1 MVATIHFNEQLVVFK
16 GEQMI
21 ALLQRVSS
29 AAVRVENQ
37 IVGEIGPGLLVLLG
51 VESEDDIE
59 KANRLAQRVVNY
71 RIFPDEQGKMNLNV
85 QQTSG
90 SVLVVSQFT
99 LLAETKKGNRPS
111 FSKAGDRVLGK
122 QLYEHFSTQI
132 KSHEVNVAKGQYAAD
147 MQVSLVN
154 EGPTTFWLQV

>member
-1 MVATIHFNEQLVVFK
+1 
-16 GEQMI
+16 MI

-29 AAVRVENQ
+29 ASVRVNAE

-51 VESEDDIE
+51 VESEDNEE

-99 LLAETKKGNRPS
+99 LLADTRKGNRPS
-111 FSKAGDRVLGK
+111 FSKAGDPELG
-122 QLYEHFSTQI
+122 QRLYQHFSAQI
-132 KSHEVNVAKGQYAAD
+132 DSHGVPVATGQYAAD

>member
-1 MVATIHFNEQLVVFK
+1 
-16 GEQMI
+16 MI

-51 VESEDDIE
+51 VEGEDSIE

-99 LLAETKKGNRPS
+99 LLADTKKGNRPS
-111 FSKAGDRVLGK
+111 FSKAGDPVLGK
-122 QLYEHFSTQI
+122 QLYEHFCAQI
-132 KSHEVNVAKGQYAAD
+132 KNHDVNIANGQYAAD

>member
-1 MVATIHFNEQLVVFK
+1 
-16 GEQMI
+16 MI

-29 AAVRVENQ
+29 ASVRVDNEV
-37 IVGEIGPGLLVLLG
+37 VGEIGPGLMVLLG
-51 VESEDDIE
+51 VEGEDTRE

-71 RIFPDEQGKMNLNV
+71 RIFPDEAGKMNLNV
-85 QQTSG
+85 QETEG

-99 LLAETKKGNRPS
+99 LLADTKKGNRPS
-111 FSKAGDRVLGK
+111 FSKAGDPALGK
-122 QLYEHFSTQI
+122 VLYEHFSQQI
-132 KSHEVNVAKGQYAAD
+132 AGHGVPMANGQYAAD

>member
-1 MVATIHFNEQLVVFK
+1 
-16 GEQMI
+16 MI

-29 AAVRVENQ
+29 ASVKVEAE
-37 IVGEIGPGLLVLLG
+37 IVGEISAGLVVFLG
-51 VESEDDIE
+51 VENEDTE
-59 KANRLAQRVVNY
+59 EQANRLAQRVANY
-71 RIFPDEQGKMNLNV
+71 RIFPDQDGKMNLNV

-99 LLAETKKGNRPS
+99 LLADTRKGNRPS
-111 FSKAGDRVLGK
+111 FSKAGDPALGK
-122 QLYEHFSTQI
+122 ILYEHFSQQI
-132 KSHEVNVAKGQYAAD
+132 ASFDVPVANGQYAAD

>member
-1 MVATIHFNEQLVVFK
+1 
-16 GEQMI
+16 MI

-29 AAVRVENQ
+29 ASVTVEGET
-37 IVGEIGPGLLVLLG
+37 VGKIGPGLLVLLG
-51 VESEDDIE
+51 VESEDTQE
-59 KANRLAQRVVNY
+59 KANRLAQRVANY
-71 RIFPDEQGKMNLNV
+71 RIFPDDQGKMNLNV

-99 LLAETKKGNRPS
+99 LLADTRKGNRPG
-111 FSKAGDRVLGK
+111 FSKAGAPQLGK
-122 QLYEHFSTQI
+122 TLYEYFSSQLAI
-132 KSHEVNVAKGQYAAD
+132 CGVPVANGRYAAD